1 VADRH
6 YVMEH
11 GRIVD
16 MVANQD
22 LAASMDRLHSYLG
35 V

>member
-1 VADRH
+1 
-6 YVMEH
+6 VMEH

-16 MVANQD
+16 MIPRAD
-22 LAASMDRLHSYLG
+22 LGASMDRLHTYLG

>member
-1 VADRH
+1 
-6 YVMEH
+6 VMEH
-11 GRIVD
+11 GQIVD

-22 LAASMDRLHSYLG
+22 LAASMDRLHTYLG

>member
-1 VADRH
+1 
-6 YVMEH
+6 VMEH

-16 MVANQD
+16 MIPRAE
-22 LAASMDRLHSYLG
+22 LEASMDRLHTYLG